1 MKKISIVFPLYNEE
15 KRLGKLF
22 KSLTTFI
29 KIKKTKFFEFIFVDD
44 GSSDNTFQRISDF
57 IKSNKKKRNRFKII
71 KSKKNFG
78 KGHDLKLGINSAKNE
93 WILTTDADLSV
104 SLVQILQWFKKYNFK
119 QSNAYF
125 GSRNHP
131 KSSIEYKFYRKLIGN
146 VLQFLVF

>member
-57 IKSNKKKRNRFKII
+57 IKSNKKK
-71 KSKKNFG
+71 KK
-78 KGHDLKLGINSAKNE
+78 
-93 WILTTDADLSV
+93 
-104 SLVQILQWFKKYNFK
+104 
-119 QSNAYF
+119 
-125 GSRNHP
+125 
-131 KSSIEYKFYRKLIGN
+131 
-146 VLQFLVF
+146 